1 MSRNYSEEE
10 KNQHLDQYKVS
21 GKTKTEYARTN
32 DIPEA
37 TFRAWVKE
45 EAYSKYGI
53 LEETVNSEN
62 NTATAKFVKPIIFS
76 NENIRIE
83 LREGF
88 DKEFL
93 KRIIEV
99 LVYDK

>member
-10 KNQHLDQYKVS
+10 KMQHLDQYKVS
-21 GKTKTEYARTN
+21 GKSKAEYARSN

-45 EAYSKYGI
+45 DAYSKYGI
-53 LEETVNSEN
+53 LEETYNIEKDS
-62 NTATAKFVKPIIFS
+62 ATTKIIKPIIFA
-76 NENIRIE
+76 NENMRIE

>member
-10 KNQHLDQYKVS
+10 RTQHLDQYRVS
-21 GKTKTEYARTN
+21 GKSKAEYARLN

-53 LEETVNSEN
+53 LEDTPNSEKDA
-62 NTATAKFVKPIIFS
+62 NTTKIIKPIIFA
-76 NENIRIE
+76 NENIRLE